1 MAIVWLF
8 LGAALV
14 LLVSSFGAQNAEAVD
29 IRFFDYFFPATP
41 LWLVLV
47 VPAIVGLL
55 IGFVLTLPARVR
67 WGLTRRRL
75 NAQIAERDK
84 TIGTLEQRV
93 AALDHDL
100 AVARRP
106 TPVIVE
112 EPPEVR
118 DVPDGTRH
126 QDARLDAA

>member
-47 VPAIVGLL
+47 IPAIVGLV
-55 IGFVLTLPARVR
+55 IGFVLTVPARVR
-67 WGLTRRRL
+67 WGLTRRRF
-75 NAQIAERDK
+75 NTQIAERDK

-100 AVARRP
+100 A
-106 TPVIVE
+106 
-112 EPPEVR
+112 
-118 DVPDGTRH
+118 
-126 QDARLDAA
+126 